1 MDNDH
6 SYTINTNVRFQGLE
20 KIDVNAIATAC
31 EEPWFNQS
39 LCRVNDSVV
48 RLGVVEGEFHWHQH
62 DDEDEF
68 FYVVSGRFFVDLED
82 GSVELGPG
90 QGFMVP
96 QKVRHKTRAPERTV
110 ILMIEGADVIPT
122 GD

>member
-6 SYTINTNVRFQGLE
+6 SYTINTDVRFQGLE

-31 EEPWFNQS
+31 EEQWFNQS

-68 FYVVSGRFFVDLED
+68 FYVVSGRFFVDLE
-82 GSVELGPG
+82 GRGVELGPG

-96 QKVRHKTRAPERTV
+96 RKVRHKTRAPERTV
-110 ILMIEGADVIPT
+110 ILMIEGSGVIPT